1 MSKSLKSVPSVSP
14 AAAPSVTPSTMP
26 ASFKVSKGHYVSVP
40 TIAERTRR
48 AHDLLSLVQV
58 AMIYRNLE
66 HELDREDIVASV
78 GYVPDSESAMAA
90 AARLLSD
97 AIEEVYWVSNH
108 PEAAILDLRVPT
120 ESDWEAFQDEQATQ
134 TDQGGAR

>member
-1 MSKSLKSVPSVSP
+1 
-14 AAAPSVTPSTMP
+14 MP
-26 ASFKVSKGHYVSVP
+26 ARFRVSKGQHVSVP

-48 AHDLLSLVQV
+48 AHGLLSLVQV

-66 HELDREDIVASV
+66 NQGQLDREDVIDLV
-78 GYVPDSESAMAA
+78 GHVPDSESAMAA
-90 AARLLSD
+90 AARALAD

-120 ESDWEAFQDEQATQ
+120 QDDWESFQDEQAKQ